1 MFVGLSLYLQLHL
14 YVRDPMNI
22 EMTYEN
28 FPIFLSVVDY
38 LDSKNISKIIIVT
51 SVNVYKQLDDFKA
64 EPEKYNSSMINLLG
78 KDRTFRLK
86 I

>member
-1 MFVGLSLYLQLHL
+1 
-14 YVRDPMNI
+14 
-22 EMTYEN
+22 
-28 FPIFLSVVDY
+28 VDY
-38 LDSKNISKIIIVT
+38 LDSKNFSKIIIVT

-64 EPEKYNSSMINLLG
+64 EPEKYNSTKINLLG